1 MTMDSEEL
9 KRIILSLNE
18 EQKKELVKQIIELRN
33 EARGCILS
41 ALSWESGF
49 KAVFE
54 HEDLTISR
62 NIMIISKGANFSDVI
77 ENAIKY
83 SARSSEQDRFFNRLE
98 CYVFNDIDDSKRL
111 IDIADYQYQ
120 ITLNI
125 NDINAIVGEVL
136 QHETILRKILP
147 DTKEIEKR
155 YNFRKQNKII
165 FDLFTTGAKVADIK
179 YSFVSSYIQFALYD
193 KEKMSPVELRSKVK
207 KNLKNLTEQVYDA
220 TIEIERNAKRVDYDG
235 TSFSLSGKVRKNL
248 DKIVASTLQTEE
260 LLHQQF
266 KDCLERYGLVG
277 ISKEVMDVITAMYKA
292 YYDGELRPFSSEDKK
307 LERERRLYNTLL
319 KHLCSS
325 GTSEDEARQIAK
337 EILAVV
343 GNSEYLNKTALTGM
357 FTSMF
362 NSDELESY
370 MNTQQRVVFLDTQ
383 ILLRYLCLLYQDT
396 GYKDIA
402 YDSVKILFREFED
415 AKVQLYTTSNY
426 VDEVVNH
433 LYESNSLSR
442 FLSLPYIIDMG
453 PSRNVFFNFYLHL
466 RDEEYMTFDSF
477 EDFLSKMLDY
487 EDVIPK
493 DHNGFMTSIYQ
504 VVSEIFVNAGI
515 SIVNVQTPENMDEY
529 HKVYIKVL
537 DNIKIKNKGF
547 GARTNDILCSLYL
560 SEESNFIN
568 SETDMSE
575 MPFLISLDRSMFPFR
590 DAIVHQF
597 KRNNYYVY
605 PPVKFANRLSVMNLK
620 LDSDKINYNIIQ
632 LTENNFNA
640 STDTLSMMDTISQI
654 MSGVTIDGK
663 TTPQKLAALKRTQMD
678 DVKIKDFATRNHN
691 NTPIDIVLND
701 VSRYYRRQ
709 SPAKYQLLGRV
720 FQNNDLTDQ
729 LVKILKDGC
738 SFYLRYQEVN
748 DKIYKEIDSLMKI
761 K

>member
-1 MTMDSEEL
+1 MDSEEL

-18 EQKKELVKQIIELRN
+18 EQKKELVKQLIELKN
-33 EARGCILS
+33 DARGCILS
-41 ALSWESGF
+41 TLGWKYGY

-54 HEDLTISR
+54 RKDLTISR
-62 NIMIISKGANFSDVI
+62 NIMIVCEEINCSDDI
-77 ENAIKY
+77 ENAIKC
-83 SARSSEQDRFFNRLE
+83 SAKNGEHDRIFNRLE
-98 CYVFNDIDDSKRL
+98 CYIFNGVDDAKSL
-111 IDIADYQYQ
+111 NDIADYQYQ
-120 ITLNI
+120 VILSI
-125 NDINAIVGEVL
+125 LDIDAIVSEVL
-136 QHETILRKILP
+136 QHEAVLRIVLP
-147 DTKEIEKR
+147 DTKDTEKK
-155 YNFRKQNKII
+155 YFISKQDKII

-179 YSFVSSYIQFALYD
+179 YSFVSSYIQLALYD
-193 KEKMSPVELRSKVK
+193 KDKMSPMELRSRVK

-220 TIEIERNAKRVDYDG
+220 TIEIERSAKRVDYDG
-235 TSFSLSGKVRKNL
+235 TYFSLSCKFREDL
-248 DKIVASTLQTEE
+248 DNIVASTSQAEE

-266 KDCLERYGLVG
+266 KDCLGKYGLVG
-277 ISKEVMDVITAMYKA
+277 ISKEVMGVIMAMYKA

-307 LERERRLYNTLL
+307 IERERKLYNKLLTLL
-319 KHLCSS
+319 CKTGISQ
-325 GTSEDEARQIAK
+325 DDARQVSK
-337 EILAVV
+337 EILDVV
-343 GNSEYLNKTALTGM
+343 GDSEYLNKTALTGM

-370 MNTQQRVVFLDTQ
+370 MDKQQRVVFLDTQ

-415 AKVQLYTTSNY
+415 AKVQLYTTTNY
-426 VDEVVNH
+426 IDEVVNH

-466 RDEEYMTFDSF
+466 KDEENMTFDGF
-477 EDFLSKMLDY
+477 DDFLSQMLDY

-493 DHNGFMTSIYQ
+493 DYNGFMGSIYQ
-504 VVSEIFVNAGI
+504 VVSEIFINAGI
-515 SIVNVQTPENMDEY
+515 SIVNVQPPENMDEY

-537 DNIKIKNKGF
+537 EGIKIKNKGF
-547 GARTNDILCSLYL
+547 VARTNDILCSIYL

-568 SETDMSE
+568 TETDMAE
-575 MPFLISLDRSMFPFR
+575 MPFLISLDRSMYPFR

-620 LDSDKINYNIIQ
+620 LDSEKINYNIIQ

-654 MSGVTIDGK
+654 MSGVAIDGK

-678 DVKIKDFATRNHN
+678 DVKIKDFAIRNHN

-709 SPAKYQLLGRV
+709 SQAKYQLLGRV

-729 LVKILKDGC
+729 LVKILKEGC
-738 SFYLRYQEVN
+738 SFYLMYQEVN
-748 DKIYKEIDSLMKI
+748 DKIYKEIDSLMKM